1 MCSAIKKNK
10 IPEYLIEIKMNINCK
25 TIIFLTLCFGIFFN
39 SNSLLA
45 QQNIKV
51 LPAHAHNDYEHER
64 PLFDALDCHFKS
76 IEADVFTVGDS
87 LFVAHN
93 FEDIKP
99 GRTLRQ
105 LYLEPLKKQ
114 IIINNGSIY
123 GNGEEIILFI
133 DIKDDGLLT
142 YKLLHNIL
150 EEYKSDLTVF
160 ENGIKKTGRI
170 MVVVSG
176 NRPFDFMKSQKVRYA
191 WYDGRMENLDSDI
204 SQDLMPIVS
213 DNWTKYFKWDGTGK
227 MPQAEKQKLAELS
240 KKALQKGYILRFW
253 GTPNRTVE
261 QRIAAWTELANAR
274 VGLIGADDLAELQ
287 KFLIQDLS
295 E

>member
-1 MCSAIKKNK
+1 MMK
-10 IPEYLIEIKMNINCK
+10 ITYIHIL
-25 TIIFLTLCFGIFFN
+25 FLSLFSGIFAV
-39 SNSLLA
+39 SILQA
-45 QQNIKV
+45 QQNSKV
-51 LPAHAHNDYEHER
+51 LPAHSHNDYEHGR

-114 IIINNGSIY
+114 IVINNGSIY